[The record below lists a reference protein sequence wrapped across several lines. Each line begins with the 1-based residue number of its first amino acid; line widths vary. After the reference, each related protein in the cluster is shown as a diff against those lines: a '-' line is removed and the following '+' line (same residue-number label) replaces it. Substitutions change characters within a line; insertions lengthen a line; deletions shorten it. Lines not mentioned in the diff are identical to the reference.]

1 MRRRWLTFFAVAVAI
16 VVVAIVALPLWLPL
30 LVKAVGPRYG
40 ATFQAYERIGY
51 GRFALRGVTLQRPGI
66 NVTVDRVEMDTP
78 VLWTWRHVVGR
89 DAPAVAGAWTVEVQK
104 TTTPP
109 PQRPSGWMPLRTTL
123 THISAE
129 LNRWLPEARTGNGT
143 VRWPGGELA
152 LGSAHWQRGQLDVT
166 ALQYRSLSTN
176 VTVRFSR
183 GDVIAV
189 KAADAGDRAQ
199 LSLTSQGS
207 AVSGNLAWWEQPATV
222 TATFAEQG
230 WMPVRADLRA
240 DDVHIPG
247 ERLKLGVAYHMV
259 TGHVHAT
266 WDAEKISAAAV
277 LHGEPVKEKQAPPL
291 DVTLQVQGNRQ
302 SVTIETFH
310 AAIPGGIAD
319 LTSPVTIDRTGDI
332 HGNAARFSVR
342 IDLSQLPWAHANGTM
357 VGEARIVPDG
367 RKAPAVEYD
376 VTAENLA
383 LPGVA
388 VRAGSADGRLQ
399 WPELE
404 VRRFAV
410 TGAAGETIGGHGTWN
425 FREKK
430 IGDAAMTGVIAFGT
444 VRRWLPKGLSF
455 DTVTVDARAAGA
467 LATLE
472 HAGSVEMNGVRMA
485 PIKPATGTLKWEGRG
500 LDISQFSLAAT
511 VGEARITGGGA
522 ANAREVRL
530 TEFTFAPNGPVAL
543 RLKAPARI
551 AWQPALTVEDLHL
564 AGPDAAVD
572 ATLEWGSS
580 GRIEAALHGFLSQ
593 WVQAVMP
600 LRGPA
605 WSIPS
610 FAVSGKWD
618 HSPMTYAAAGEL
630 AFALPDN
637 RRATI
642 NLSVKGTPA
651 GTTIE
656 ALHGMESGNAVV
668 NASGSLPLLLSPGH
682 QPLVEIDP
690 DGALKVEAT
699 TVPNAAF
706 WQQLAAM
713 TGVEL
718 RDPQVNA
725 HLTGRWSRPVG
736 TIDFRAA
743 HVAMD
748 PKRFARP
755 LPTIDAVDVAI
766 SGDDGGLQLNR
777 FSFTVE
783 GQLVR
788 ASGRLPV
795 NRSTWTEL
803 GHAPLAYLQRYSQ
816 VQLEVPDAQV
826 AMFSRF
832 LPAALAPAGRLQA
845 DIRFDRGTLGG
856 YLRLRDAASRPL
868 GPLGVL
874 QQVNADVAF
883 SDHRVVLR
891 QVTAT
896 SGGQPITL
904 SGSVELPS
912 AGWMSGE
919 FTEPN
924 YNVTLTGQNLPFV
937 RQSGLLMRGD
947 LDLKLQ
953 TPAKG
958 PPAISG
964 KVVLRDS
971 LFLTDVRSLLP
982 HGGGSSP
989 SRRPPYFSVDT
1000 PPLET
1005 WRLDID
1011 VSGVRFMRVRTP
1023 VFTGVASA
1031 HFHLG
1036 GTLGEPRA
1044 LGEATIDEGIV
1055 RMPFAAFQVKQG
1067 AVRLTEESP
1076 FEPTIYLRG
1085 AGRHY
1090 GYDLTMEVQGKA
1102 SAPKINFTSSPALDA
1117 EQVLLMV
1124 MTGAAPANE
1133 VNTSLTHR
1141 AVQIGAF
1148 FGQSLVSS
1156 LTGGGV
1162 EPDRLSIESGEK
1174 ISQQGKETYSIE
1186 YKLSDRWSITGEY
1199 DEFDEYN
1206 AGFKWRVA
1214 PRKKTNDAP

>member
-1 MRRRWLTFFAVAVAI
+1 MRRRWPTLFAVAVAI
-16 VVVAIVALPLWLPL
+16 VVVVIVALPLWLPM
-30 LVKAVGPRYG
+30 LVRAVGPRYG

-51 GRFALRGVTLQRPGI
+51 GRFVLKGVTIRRPGV
-66 NVTVDRVEMDTP
+66 NVTVDRVEIDTP
-78 VLWTWRHVVGR
+78 VLWTWRHVVGH
-89 DAPAVAGAWTVEVQK
+89 DAPAIAGTWSVEVQK
-104 TTTPP
+104 TTTPR

-123 THISAE
+123 LHIATE
-129 LNRWLPEARTGNGT
+129 LNRWLPEAKTGKGT
-143 VRWPGGELA
+143 VRWPGGEIGLA
-152 LGSAHWQRGQLDVT
+152 SARWQHDRLDVN
-166 ALQYRSLSTN
+166 ALRYRNLSADAA
-176 VTVRFSR
+176 VRFSP
-183 GDVIAV
+183 GDSIAV
-189 KAADAGDRAQ
+189 TATDPDDGAKLA
-199 LSLTSQGS
+199 LTSRGN
-207 AVSGNLAWWEQPATV
+207 AVSGNAAWWEQPATV

-230 WMPVRADLRA
+230 WMPARADVRAENLH
-240 DDVHIPG
+240 VPG
-247 ERLKLGVAYHMV
+247 ERLKLGAAYRTVA
-259 TGHVHAT
+259 GHVHAT
-266 WDAEKISAAAV
+266 WDVERISADAV

-291 DVTLQVQGNRQ
+291 DVTVQLHGDQR
-302 SVTIETFH
+302 SLTVEAFH

-319 LTSPVTIDRTGDI
+319 LTSPVTVDRSGDI
-332 HGNAARFSVR
+332 HESAARFSVR
-342 IDLSQLPWAHANGTM
+342 VDLSQQPWTHATGTM

-376 VTAENLA
+376 LKVDNLT

-388 VRAGSADGRLQ
+388 VRAGTAVGRLQ
-399 WPELE
+399 WPVLE
-404 VRRFAV
+404 VRRIAM
-410 TGAAGETIGGHGTWN
+410 TGAAGETVAGHGVWN

-430 IGDAAMTGVIAFGT
+430 VTDAAVTGVIASGT
-444 VRRWLPKGLSF
+444 ISRWLPKSLTF
-455 DTVTVDARAAGA
+455 DSVKVDARAAGA

-472 HAGSVEMNGVRMA
+472 HAGSIDVNNVRIA
-485 PIKPATGTLKWEGRG
+485 TIKPATGTLKWEGRG
-500 LDISQFSLAAT
+500 PDISEFSVAASVGDARLTARGAAT
-511 VGEARITGGGA
+511 
-522 ANAREVRL
+522 AREVRL
-530 TEFTFAPNGPVAL
+530 TDVTFAPDGAVAL
-543 RLKAPARI
+543 RLKGPARI
-551 AWQPALTVEDLHL
+551 AWQPALTVDELHL
-564 AGPDAAVD
+564 VGPNAAVD
-572 ATLEWGSS
+572 ATIEWGRS
-580 GRIEAALHGFLSQ
+580 GRIEAALRGFASQ
-593 WVQAVMP
+593 WVGAVMP

-610 FAVSGKWD
+610 FAISGKWD
-618 HSPMTYAAAGEL
+618 QSPMTYAAAGEL

-637 RRATI
+637 RSATI

-651 GTTIE
+651 GMTIE
-656 ALHGMESGNAVV
+656 ALHGIESGNAVV
-668 NASGSLPLLLSPGH
+668 NASGNLPLMLSPGR
-682 QPLVEIDP
+682 QPLVEINP
-690 DGALKVEAT
+690 DGPLKVEAT

-725 HLTGRWSRPVG
+725 HLTGRWSRPEG

-755 LPTIDAVDVAI
+755 LPTIDAVDVAVA
-766 SGDDGGLQLNR
+766 GDAGGLQLNR
-777 FSFTVE
+777 FSFTIE
-783 GQLVR
+783 GQMVH

-795 NRSTWTEL
+795 NHSTWTEL
-803 GHAPLAYLQRYSQ
+803 AHAPLPYLQQYSQ
-816 VQLEVPDAQV
+816 VQLEVPDAKV

-856 YLRLRDAASRPL
+856 FLRLRDAASRPL

-874 QQVNADVAF
+874 QQVNADVDF

-891 QVTAT
+891 KVTAT

-919 FTEPN
+919 FSEPH
-924 YNVTLTGQNLPFV
+924 YDVTLSGQNLPFV

-947 LDLKLQ
+947 IDLKLQ

-958 PPAISG
+958 RPAISG

-971 LFLTDVRSLLP
+971 LFLTDVRSFLP

-1000 PPLET
+1000 PPLEA

-1011 VSGVRFMRVRTP
+1011 VSGTRFMRVRTP

-1036 GTLGEPRA
+1036 GTLGDPRTI
-1044 LGEATIDEGIV
+1044 GEATIDEGVV

-1085 AGRHY
+1085 TGRHY

-1214 PRKKTNDAP
+1214 PRKNPNDAP